1 MSLWNSETYR
11 ADVARAADILDINKL
26 YNKRILVT
34 GASGL
39 ICSAI
44 VDLLL
49 WCNRE
54 KQANIIIYA
63 GGRNEEKLRARFQKA
78 GRYEVVPFIYDA
90 TKKVSFEF
98 EADYIIHGASN
109 ASPDKYMLEP
119 VDTLIANVLGV
130 ANLLQYANSVH
141 AAKTVYISSS
151 EVYGKLPQREPLTEN
166 IYGDVDVLSVRSAYP
181 MGKRAAETLS
191 VAYASQFGV
200 DVSIVRPGHIYGP
213 TAQISDNRVSS
224 LFAREAAQG
233 KNIVMKSA
241 GTQIRSYCYCLDC
254 ATAVLAVLT
263 RGVCGEAYNISNQNS
278 VISIRQMA
286 ELTAQ
291 CAGVELIMDLP
302 TEAEKTSFNPM
313 DNSSL
318 DARKLESLGWHGLF
332 DAETGFRHTVRIL
345 QESNKDV
352 W

>member
-1 MSLWNSETYR
+1 MMNLWSSETYCK
-11 ADVARAADILDINKL
+11 DIERAADILDFGKL
-26 YNKRILVT
+26 RNRRVLIT

-39 ICSAI
+39 ICSAV

-54 KQANIIIYA
+54 MQANITIYA
-63 GGRNEEKLRARFQKA
+63 GGRNKEKLLARFHQA
-78 GRYEVVPFIYDA
+78 DRSGLIPVVYDA
-90 TKKVSFEF
+90 TKEVSFDF
-98 EADYIIHGASN
+98 DVDYIIHGASN
-109 ASPDKYMLEP
+109 ASPDKYMSEP
-119 VDTLIANVLGV
+119 VDTLMANVLGV

-151 EVYGKLPQREPLTEN
+151 EVYGKLAQREPMAEDV
-166 IYGDVDVLSVRSAYP
+166 YGDVNVLSVRSAYP
-181 MGKRAAETLS
+181 MGKRAAETLC

-213 TAQISDNRVSS
+213 TAQESDNRVSS
-224 LFAREAAQG
+224 LFARQAAQG
-233 KNIVMKSA
+233 QNIVMKSA

-254 ATAVLAVLT
+254 ATAILTVLT
-263 RGVCGEAYNISNQNS
+263 RGACGEAYNISNRNS

-302 TEAEKTSFNPM
+302 TEAEKAAFNPM

-318 DARKLESLGWHGLF
+318 DARKLESLGWQGLF
-332 DAETGFRHTVRIL
+332 DAETGFRNTVRAL
-345 QESNKDV
+345 RESR
-352 W
+352 